1 MILFVGLGN
10 PGQEYSLTRHNIGFE
25 IIDGISK
32 KYSFPKFKKK
42 FDGLISKDKIYNNEV
57 ILFKPQKFMNLSG
70 FPIKKVVDFYGIP
83 IEKKMVIFQDDLDML
98 FSKIRVKFDG
108 SHGGHN
114 GIKNII
120 NLLGQDFIRIKFGI
134 KNNSL
139 NNNQMSAEKFV
150 LKKFTSQEKIIINS
164 IKKKINE
171 NLKFLLDS
179 KFSDFINNISNK
191 KHGT

>member
-32 KYSFPKFKKK
+32 KYIFQNLKK

-150 LKKFTSQEKIIINS
+150 LKKFSSQEKIITNS

-179 KFSDFINNISNK
+179 KFSDFINNISKK
-191 KHGT
+191 KHGI

>member
-179 KFSDFINNISNK
+179 EFSDFINNISKK
-191 KHGT
+191 KHGI